1 MDISEINNPD
11 LQKYIEALKNE
22 NEDLKKAFECSYDGI
37 WICDAK
43 GVTISIN
50 KAIERIT
57 GLKKEDVTEKNMIDL
72 VEKGIFDQS
81 ATLKALEEKNTV
93 TIMQKV
99 ISGISTIVTA
109 NPIFDQNGNIKKV
122 ISNVRDITELIQLR
136 EQLQRLEEEKNKYQS
151 ELNSLLHHIEEVNDI
166 VLKSPNMKKV
176 IEKVMQ
182 VAKYDTTV
190 VLLGESGTGKE
201 VMAQLIHDSSPRKEK
216 GEFIRVN
223 CSAIP
228 AELLESEMFGY
239 EAGAFTGAKKSGKP
253 GLIELAHHGT
263 LFLDEIGELPLNI
276 QAKFLR
282 AIQEK
287 EIMRLGGVTPIKVN
301 FRIIAATNRT
311 LNEMVA
317 NGEFRED
324 LFYRLNVVPVTIP
337 PLRTR
342 KDDIPKLIESFTN
355 TFNKY
360 YDTKKRFSPEA
371 IRILIDYPWPGNVR
385 ELKNI
390 VERMFVTTSSDT
402 IYQQD
407 LPNFLLRHVKPE
419 VSYKN
424 GSLKEQLAQYEKELL
439 QNTLRV
445 STTTYEAAALL
456 GVDQSTVVRKM
467 KKYHLSM

>member
-1 MDISEINNPD
+1 MDISEINSPY
-11 LQKYIEALKNE
+11 LQKHIETLKNE

-37 WICDAK
+37 WICDSE
-43 GVTISIN
+43 GVTLSIN

-57 GLKKEDVTEKNMIDL
+57 GLKKEEVTGRSMIEL

-109 NPIFDQNGNIKKV
+109 NPIFDQSGNIKKV

-136 EQLQRLEEEKNKYQS
+136 EQLQKLEEEKNKYQS

-239 EAGAFTGAKKSGKP
+239 ESGAFTGAKKSGKP
-253 GLIELAHHGT
+253 GLIELAHDGT

-301 FRIIAATNRT
+301 FRIIAATNRN

-317 NGEFRED
+317 SRTFRED
-324 LFYRLNVVPVTIP
+324 LFYRLHVVPVTIP
-337 PLRTR
+337 PLRSR

-360 YDTKKRFSPEA
+360 YHTEKCFSPEA
-371 IRILIDYPWPGNVR
+371 IRMLIDYPWPGNVR

-402 IYQQD
+402 IYQKD
-407 LPNFLLRHVKPE
+407 LPDFLLSHAKPGA
-419 VSYKN
+419 SYKN
-424 GSLKEQLAQYEKELL
+424 GSLKEQLAQYERELL

-456 GVDQSTVVRKM
+456 GIDQSTVVRKM
-467 KKYHLSM
+467 KKYQLSL

>member
-1 MDISEINNPD
+1 MDISKINSFD
-11 LQKYIEALKNE
+11 LQAHIEALKNE

-37 WICDAK
+37 WICDSE
-43 GVTISIN
+43 GVTLSIN

-57 GLKKEDVTEKNMIDL
+57 GLKKEEVTGRNMIEL

-81 ATLKALEEKNTV
+81 ATLKALEDKNTV

-109 NPIFDQNGNIKKV
+109 NPIFDQDGNIKKV

-136 EQLQRLEEEKNKYQS
+136 EQLQKLEEEKNKYQS

-166 VLKSPNMKKV
+166 VLKSPNMKQV

-182 VAKYDTTV
+182 VAKYDTTA

-239 EAGAFTGAKKSGKP
+239 ESGAFTGAKKSGKP
-253 GLIELAHHGT
+253 GLIELAHDGT

-301 FRIIAATNRT
+301 FRIIAATNRN
-311 LNEMVA
+311 LHEMVA
-317 NGEFRED
+317 NGAFRED
-324 LFYRLNVVPVTIP
+324 LFYRLHVVPVTIP
-337 PLRTR
+337 PLRSR

-360 YDTKKRFSPEA
+360 YHTEKRFSPEA
-371 IRILIDYPWPGNVR
+371 IRMLIEYPWPGNVR

-402 IYQQD
+402 IYPED
-407 LPNFLLRHVKPE
+407 LPDFLLSHAKPKA
-419 VSYKN
+419 SYKN

-445 STTTYEAAALL
+445 STTTYEAASLL
-456 GVDQSTVVRKM
+456 GVDQSTIVRKM

>member
-1 MDISEINNPD
+1 MDISEINSPY
-11 LQKYIEALKNE
+11 LQKHIETLKNE

-37 WICDAK
+37 WICDSE
-43 GVTISIN
+43 GVTLSIN

-57 GLKKEDVTEKNMIDL
+57 GLKKEEVTGRNMMEL

-109 NPIFDQNGNIKKV
+109 NPIFDQSGNIKKV

-136 EQLQRLEEEKNKYQS
+136 EQLQKLEEEKNKYQS

-239 EAGAFTGAKKSGKP
+239 ESGAFTGAKKSGKP
-253 GLIELAHHGT
+253 GLIELAHDGT

-301 FRIIAATNRT
+301 FRIIAATNRN

-317 NGEFRED
+317 SGAFRED
-324 LFYRLNVVPVTIP
+324 LFYRLHVVPVTIP
-337 PLRTR
+337 PLRSR

-355 TFNKY
+355 TFNRY
-360 YDTKKRFSPEA
+360 YHTKKCFSPEA
-371 IRILIDYPWPGNVR
+371 IRMLIDYPWPGNVR

-402 IYQQD
+402 IYQKD
-407 LPNFLLRHVKPE
+407 LPDFLLSHAKPE
-419 VSYKN
+419 ASYKN
-424 GSLKEQLAQYEKELL
+424 GSLKEQLAQYERELL

-456 GVDQSTVVRKM
+456 GIDQSTVVRKM
-467 KKYHLSM
+467 KKYQLSL